1 MRAPYAE
8 KAMNTDA
15 TRRTQYAERLQ
26 TLESAWWKR
35 LFSVQAPYRW
45 NIRRLSPGFT
55 LDIGCGLGRNLLHLD
70 GHGVGIDHNPE
81 SVAVARARGLVAFT
95 DEAFAT
101 SEWNQPGRFDSLLLA
116 HVVEHMRFEEAL
128 ALLQRYLPLCRQD
141 GRVILIAPQE
151 AGFQSDPTH
160 IEFFDFDRLDALLA
174 AAGLRAQQRYS
185 FPFPRGAGGLFK
197 YNEFV
202 VTAERQAA

>member
-8 KAMNTDA
+8 NAMNTDA
-15 TRRTQYAERLQ
+15 TRSTQYAERLQ

-45 NIRRLSPGFT
+45 NIRRLNPGFT

-128 ALLQRYLPLCRQD
+128 ALLQRYLPLCRRD

-160 IEFFDFDRLDALLA
+160 IEFFDFERLDALLA
-174 AAGLRAQQRYS
+174 AAGLRASQRYS

-202 VTAERQAA
+202 VTAKRQAA